1 LLSAILMAIGI
12 SLFCYKT
19 IYLGFPVIPGQET
32 HIWNVE
38 IKINFQANNRPA
50 KLNLY
55 VPRNSQY
62 FSIINENFISRGY
75 GVSISTIDGNRQVAW
90 SIRKASGQQ
99 TLYYQAM
106 VERLITT
113 DKDVTSKK
121 ITPVSPDYQG
131 ADLEAALAILSE
143 AKEKSADSITLL
155 FQLIDLFNDYK
166 ENYNVNLLLRGK
178 MTPDREIDSIIRIL
192 AIEGIAARQVSG
204 IKMVESHDQ
213 SEPAAWIE
221 IYTAK
226 GWQAVDMGSK
236 QFVELSD
243 FLVLWK
249 GVDRMASLVGGSNL
263 DIDINIKRS
272 EVESL
277 AAANVREKNINPNFS
292 RYSLSNLPLDTQNVY
307 SILLTVPFGVF
318 LLVVLR
324 NIIGIK
330 TFGTFMPILIALSF
344 RETQLLSGIILF
356 TILVT
361 LGLVIRFYLER
372 LKLLLV
378 PRLASVLIIV
388 IMLMLMMSILS
399 HNLGIESGLSVALFP
414 MVIITMTIERMS
426 IVWEEKGS
434 SDAIY
439 QGIGS
444 LVAAAIAFQVMSN
457 QVVEHLIT
465 VFPEILF
472 IILSLILLLGRYTGY
487 RLFELARFRVL
498 VKK

>member
-1 LLSAILMAIGI
+1 MVIGI
-12 SLFCYKT
+12 SLFSYKIT
-19 IYLGFPVIPGQET
+19 YLGFPLMPGQET

-50 KLNLY
+50 KLTLY

-75 GVSISTIDGNRQVAW
+75 GVSISTIDGNRQVSW

-106 VERLITT
+106 VERLSVS
-113 DKDVTSKK
+113 DKESVSRK
-121 ITPVSPDYQG
+121 ISPVSPDYQG
-131 ADLEAALAILSE
+131 ADLEAALAILSD
-143 AKEKSADSITLL
+143 AKEKSADAITLL
-155 FQLIDLFNDYK
+155 FQLIDIFEDYK
-166 ENYNVNLLLRGK
+166 ENNNVNLLLRGK
-178 MTPDREIDSIIRIL
+178 ATQDRKIDSIIRIL

-204 IKMVESHDQ
+204 IKMIESHDH

-221 IYTAK
+221 IYTAN
-226 GWQAVDMGSK
+226 GWQAVDMTSK
-236 QFVELSD
+236 QFVDLSD
-243 FLVLWK
+243 YLVLWK
-249 GVDRMASLVGGSNL
+249 GADRMASIIGGTSL

-277 AAANVREKNINPNFS
+277 AAANIREKSIDPNFS
-292 RYSLSNLPLDTQNVY
+292 KYSLSNLPLDTQNVY
-307 SILLTVPFGVF
+307 AILLTVPFGAL

-324 NIIGIK
+324 NIVGIK
-330 TFGTFMPILIALSF
+330 TFGTFMPILIALAF
-344 RETQLLSGIILF
+344 RETQLLSGLVLF

-361 LGLVIRFYLER
+361 LGLTIRFYLEK

-444 LVAAAIAFQVMSN
+444 LVAASIAFQVMSN
-457 QVVEHLIT
+457 QFVEHLIT

-472 IILSLILLLGRYTGY
+472 IILSVTLLLGRYTGY
-487 RLFELARFRVL
+487 RLFELVRFRAL
-498 VKK
+498 VKKQ